1 MKKRQAAKRNIREIR
16 SDDEVSDSDVVN
28 ETDKFHENIDHD
40 SEIEDDSENEE
51 FEVGKV
57 RGRDD
62 SDEEDDYD
70 FEEEAESS
78 EDDGPAL
85 PSRDDF
91 GERPDSY
98 YADSAQPKK
107 KKQKRETKAE
117 AAERLKDEREDAE
130 FRLDDAH
137 NFLEDVGDTL
147 LDDDEE
153 EEKPE
158 DVPEKALAEMD
169 ISEKMKLLKRQSP
182 LLFPLIAD
190 FKHFE
195 KEFTE
200 TLLPLQKF
208 LGAEADEAFS
218 DYLVKRIKLIRCY
231 LLNIS
236 FYLRLRAKAT
246 PNLDQHPVVERLAQ
260 LRQIIDKSSSDKA
273 QDYARAYLE
282 AVTAENKIKKIGK
295 VKKIEERKEES
306 EESAGEEEDE
316 EDNEMDEMNEEEA
329 DADGKRKVNRKI
341 EKNVG
346 LQKARQKKRRNPRV
360 KHRMAYED
368 AKKRRKGAVRA
379 VITDQK
385 KKYTGEASGIRVGI
399 KKSVRIKS

>member
-1 MKKRQAAKRNIREIR
+1 LSNRMKKKGGRAIKRNIREIR

-28 ETDKFHENIDHD
+28 ETDKFHEDIDD
-40 SEIEDDSENEE
+40 ESDFEEGSEDENAY
-51 FEVGKV
+51 EVGKV

-62 SDEEDDYD
+62 SDEDDYELD
-70 FEEEAESS
+70 EEAESS

-91 GERPDSY
+91 GEKPASY

-107 KKQKRETKAE
+107 KKQKRETRQEAE
-117 AAERLKDEREDAE
+117 ERLKDEREDAQD
-130 FRLDDAH
+130 RIADTHD
-137 NFLEDVGDTL
+137 FLEDAAEELMD
-147 LDDDEE
+147 DDDEE
-153 EEKPE
+153 EEE
-158 DVPEKALAEMD
+158 EAVPEKALADMN

-195 KEFTE
+195 KEFNE
-200 TLLPLQKF
+200 VLLPLQKF
-208 LGAEADEAFS
+208 MDKADAAFS
-218 DYLVKRIKLIRCY
+218 EYVGKRVKLIRCY

-236 FYLRLRAKAT
+236 FYLRLRAKAS

-260 LRQIIDKSSSDKA
+260 IRQIIDKSSSDKA
-273 QDYARAYLE
+273 QDYAKAFLE
-282 AVTAENKIKKIGK
+282 AVTAESKIKKIGK
-295 VKKIEERKEES
+295 VKKIEVQEEDEEASEEEES
-306 EESAGEEEDE
+306 EEEAQEEDGE
-316 EDNEMDEMNEEEA
+316 QE
-329 DADGKRKVNRKI
+329 DGKRKINRRI

-385 KKYTGEASGIRVGI
+385 TKYTGEASGIRVGV